1 MTIIPLAKKV
11 KYFLLVKICIT
22 LVIYFFLNFYCE
34 IMIDSEKKLQ
44 KWHRVPTSPLFCFL
58 VWCHLLE
65 FEPDIQTRKSRL
77 VKYHFLDTDLMQ
89 FSSSFTCIHVCVCV

>member
-1 MTIIPLAKKV
+1 MTIIPLAKKM

-44 KWHRVPTSPLFCFL
+44 KWHRVPQALYSA
-58 VWCHLLE
+58 
-65 FEPDIQTRKSRL
+65 
-77 VKYHFLDTDLMQ
+77 
-89 FSSSFTCIHVCVCV
+89 SSCGAIS